1 MGRIHEYLATLSILL
16 ARVVLLENG
25 EIYMKRFRGLWFM
38 VCEFR
43 GFKNVLHDVCILRH
57 PYIESSDYLLYKWC
71 LVQSL
76 VFMIFQCILGNTIS
90 IIFCTSNYK
99 HVHSR

>member
-25 EIYMKRFRGLWFM
+25 EIYMKRFM

-57 PYIESSDYLLYKWC
+57 PYIESLVTIYYINGVLFRVLYL
-71 LVQSL
+71 
-76 VFMIFQCILGNTIS
+76 
-90 IIFCTSNYK
+90 
-99 HVHSR
+99 